1 MDSYS
6 RRRLF
11 KFLLF
16 ILALGIGAFI
26 LWYSNNLAHQLK
38 AEEYKRMKLWSEATR
53 ILSSSVES
61 EEGAIGLV
69 LEVISQNN
77 TIPVMLCDT
86 LGNILF
92 HRNFV
97 DDDVIDSVS
106 LRNFYQEMKSAG
118 NLIVVDLGD
127 GDVQHLYYSDSS
139 IIRRLSRFPYVQMG
153 LVSVFILLAYLLFS
167 GTRRAEQNRVWV
179 GMAKE
184 TAHQLG
190 TPTSSL
196 LGWVDLLKMK
206 GVAPKLTDEMAKDL
220 LRLQNVADRFSK
232 IGSRPD
238 LHSLPVFPIIENL
251 MHYLSRRTSGKVKMQ
266 IFPKSDRSLEALIN
280 PVLFEWVLENIIK
293 NGLDAIGGEGRID
306 IYIHGDRDMV
316 LIDISDNGK
325 GMRRNQ
331 ARRIFDAGFTTK
343 KRGWGLGMTL
353 ARRIIQE
360 YHKGKIFV
368 KESEIGRGT
377 TIRIELPG
385 NRQNK

>member
-1 MDSYS
+1 MDSYG
-6 RRRLF
+6 RKRLF
-11 KFLLF
+11 KLLLF

-26 LWYSNNLAHQLK
+26 LWYSNNLANQLK
-38 AEEYKRMKLWSEATR
+38 DEEYKRMKLWSEATR
-53 ILSSSVES
+53 ILSSSG
-61 EEGAIGLV
+61 EGEDDGISLV

-86 LGNILF
+86 MGNVLF
-92 HRNFV
+92 YRNMGEESL
-97 DDDVIDSVS
+97 DSVMLHRS
-106 LRNFYQEMKSAG
+106 YRQMKAAG

-127 GDVQHLYYSDSS
+127 GDVQHLFYSDSS
-139 IIRRLSRFPYVQMG
+139 IIRQLSRFPFAQLG
-153 LVSVFILLAYLLFS
+153 LVSAFVLLAYFLFS

-206 GVAPKLTDEMAKDL
+206 GVASDLTDEMGKDL

-238 LHSLPVFPIIENL
+238 LHPMPVYPIIENL
-251 MHYLSRRTSGKVKMQ
+251 MNYLSRRTSGKVLLQ
-266 IFPKSDRSLEALIN
+266 IFPKSEKMLAARIN

-293 NGLDAIGGEGRID
+293 NALDAVAGEGRID
-306 IYIHGDRDMV
+306 VFIHDEREMV
-316 LIDISDNGK
+316 LIDIADNGK

-353 ARRIIQE
+353 AKRIIVE
-360 YHKGKIFV
+360 YHNGKIFV

-377 TIRIELPG
+377 TIRIALPAASK
-385 NRQNK
+385 NK